1 MKKINEYLIVMIFIL
16 TAVLVAVAGLKAYQV
31 YDTDRRLARE
41 QEELEL
47 AQVFARNEEAQGRV
61 QEMRSEIQE
70 LTKDRDKLEQFL
82 TQVQQSELTD
92 IVIETDNPDTTVSGN
107 DMVLVAGTVSGNTIV
122 LPEGTVSG
130 NGVILTGG
138 TVPGNGVVLTGGT
151 VSGNGVILAGGT
163 VSGNGVILPDG
174 AGTGYGAALPEGT
187 VSGNVVILTG
197 GTVSGNG
204 GILPD
209 GAGTGYGVILPGVTV
224 SGNTLILSDD
234 TVSGN
239 RVILPDGRPSD
250 RAEILSGGT
259 VSGNRMILPG
269 GTVSGNVVLLSGV
282 TVSGNT
288 IRLPYGTVSGNMIL
302 WPGGTVSAN
311 GLLSGA
317 FPGGASGNGGEV
329 NYYDGSMT
337 NSSIFDA
344 WREIYEQPEGMTLA
358 QRREL
363 RTSLEETLEVNQS
376 DRERIAEKRQDFSG
390 LKIACLGDSITAG
403 SNLDGEENYQQYSYP
418 AKLKELLG
426 AEEVYNLGIGGSS
439 IGRYWADAYVD
450 RYQEIPA
457 DTDIIIVMGGTN
469 DGFCVSDKEFGS
481 LEERAYRTF
490 CGDLDEL
497 MGGLS
502 EKYPNAEIFFATP
515 LPNVLQD
522 YLMKERDYL
531 LPQQRFVDVMLTLAD
546 EHDYEVIDLY
556 NSNILDSHDANVVAD
571 YMPDGVHGNHEGYQ
585 VMAEHFAAR
594 IIEHYDE
601 TGSGGQSGEEDKKP
615 AGTGNPDE

>member
-138 TVPGNGVVLTGGT
+138 TV
-151 VSGNGVILAGGT
+151 
-163 VSGNGVILPDG
+163 
-174 AGTGYGAALPEGT
+174 
-187 VSGNVVILTG
+187 
-197 GTVSGNG
+197 SGNG

-239 RVILPDGRPSD
+239 RVMLPDGRTSD

-259 VSGNRMILPG
+259 VSGNRMILSG

-288 IRLPYGTVSGNMIL
+288 IRLPD
-302 WPGGTVSAN
+302 GTVSAN

-585 VMAEHFAAR
+585 IMAEHFAAR